1 MYWALCWPGTDFSD
15 FVYWALYW
23 LGTDFAD
30 FVYWALYWPGIDF
43 SDVGVLGSVLQD
55 MILCTR
61 ICTTRTD
68 SVYWAFILDILIL
81 CTGPSTGHTDFVS
94 AGGLRNNSF
103 PPGTLLLE
111 ILTFSIWTY

>member
-1 MYWALCWPGTDFSD
+1 MYWALCWPGIDFSD

-61 ICTTRTD
+61 ICTRRTD
-68 SVYWAFILDILIL
+68 SVY
-81 CTGPSTGHTDFVS
+81 
-94 AGGLRNNSF
+94 
-103 PPGTLLLE
+103 
-111 ILTFSIWTY
+111 